1 MRKDLSSIDPGQ
13 TATLHGIHPAH
24 PMRKRLFELGF
35 IPGACILVVRKAPLG
50 DPVELVVGGTHF
62 ALRRQDMKQIWVHQ

>member
-1 MRKDLSSIDPGQ
+1 MRTELSTIDLGQ
-13 TATLHGIHPAH
+13 TVTLHGIHPAH

-35 IPGACILVVRKAPLG
+35 IPGASIQVIRKAPLG

-62 ALRRQDMKQIWVHQ
+62 ALRLQDMKQIWVHG